1 MTDDAPSSLTPIPF
15 CFRLPNDGWRET
27 HTVTL
32 SLSLSLAG
40 GVTHIG
46 CARSQCSSERKND
59 GNEELRRVPLPRP
72 NPPAREKPLRME
84 WKRERK
90 RETDGRTDGRTGNFW
105 KGDLSKARS
114 PKPRQ
119 DSRGS
124 TSSLGPRWRNR
135 LHPVVMEASRAY
147 NPPYCITYNRVVGD
161 FPPSAVMCPFPK
173 RLAPKGGRARARS
186 PPLTPVAAAAGGP
199 WRRIA
204 MAVCWP

>member
-1 MTDDAPSSLTPIPF
+1 MERDAHSHS
-15 CFRLPNDGWRET
+15 
-27 HTVTL
+27 L
-32 SLSLSLAG
+32 SLSLSQVVSPTLAALAVSAPPNG
-40 GVTHIG
+40 RTTATKSCVVSLFPVPILRL
-46 CARSQCSSERKND
+46 ARSHCGWN
-59 GNEELRRVPLPRP
+59 G
-72 NPPAREKPLRME
+72 REK
-84 WKRERK
+84 ERG
-90 RETDGRTDGRTGNFW
+90 RRTDGRTDGRTGNFW

-173 RLAPKGGRARARS
+173 RLAPKGGGLARPR
-186 PPLTPVAAAAGGP
+186 PPTPVAAAARG
-199 WRRIA
+199 R
-204 MAVCWP
+204 AVEAQCNDCLPAVV